1 MQNPDVW
8 ALALLSAVLCDREAR
23 PVPSLQFL
31 VSLLG
36 SLQVWAVE
44 RGSRGNLGK
53 ESTRSSLML
62 SPQPLSKTFSHLEKD
77 GVGARLSERK

>member
-1 MQNPDVW
+1 MSGPW
-8 ALALLSAVLCDREAR
+8 LCSQLFCVTER
-23 PVPSLQFL
+23 PGQVPSLQFL

>member
-23 PVPSLQFL
+23 PGPLLAEQFL

-44 RGSRGNLGK
+44 RG
-53 ESTRSSLML
+53 
-62 SPQPLSKTFSHLEKD
+62 
-77 GVGARLSERK
+77 